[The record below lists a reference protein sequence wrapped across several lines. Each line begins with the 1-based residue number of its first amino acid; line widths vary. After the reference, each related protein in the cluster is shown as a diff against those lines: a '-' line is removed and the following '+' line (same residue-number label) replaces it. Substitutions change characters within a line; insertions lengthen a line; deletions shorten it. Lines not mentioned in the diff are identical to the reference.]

1 MSYIK
6 VENLFFRYG
15 DTTVLKNIDF
25 EVNKNTIHSI
35 IGPSGCGK
43 STLLRC
49 FNRLYDPG
57 RTNIS
62 GKISLQN
69 YSENILSKSIDEIDL
84 RQKIGM
90 VFQKAN
96 PFPKSI
102 YENVVYGLKVRG
114 IKDKRLLS
122 EKCEEALKLAGL
134 WDEVKDR
141 LSAAAFSLSGGQQ
154 QRLCIARSL
163 VVEPEILLLDEPT
176 SALDPISLTLIEDL
190 ILNLKKRLTLI
201 LVTHN
206 LNQAKRVSDHVTFL
220 FSGEL
225 IESLSTEDFFKN
237 SKKDK
242 TKMYIN
248 GFMS

>member
-1 MSYIK
+1 MSYVKI
-6 VENLFFRYG
+6 ENLFFNYG
-15 DTTVLKNIDF
+15 ENETLKNISF
-25 EVNKNTIHSI
+25 NINKNTVHSI

-49 FNRLYDPG
+49 FNRLYDPSSVK
-57 RTNIS
+57 IS
-62 GKISLQN
+62 GKISIDKV
-69 YSENILSKSIDEIDL
+69 YDNILSNRVDEIDL

-90 VFQKAN
+90 VFQKPN

-114 IKDKRLLS
+114 IKNKNTLLQ
-122 EKCEEALKLAGL
+122 KCEQSLIGAGL

-141 LSAAAFSLSGGQQ
+141 LNAAAFSLSGGQQ

-163 VVEPEILLLDEPT
+163 VVDPEILLLDEPT
-176 SALDPISLTLIEDL
+176 SALDPISLTVIEEL
-190 ILNLKKRLTLI
+190 ILNLKKKLTLV

-206 LNQAKRVSDHVTFL
+206 LNQAKRVSDYVTFL

-225 IESLSTEDFFKN
+225 VESLPVKDFFTNSTE
-237 SKKDK
+237 KK
-242 TKMYIN
+242 TQMYIN
-248 GFMS
+248 GFMG